1 MHFYGTVL
9 GLPPVKRW
17 GDMPGHEF
25 QAGNLTIAVMD
36 PTAFG
41 QEFRPHGLPIALQV
55 DDVPAARAH
64 LEGEGVTFVTENIDS
79 GVCHQAIFLDP
90 AGNSLA
96 HPPPVRADGL
106 MSVAGKT
113 AIVTGAAT
121 GIGRATARL
130 LAERGARVVAAGLQP
145 ERLRETVDAISAPA
159 ARRSPSTPTSP
170 TRRDRAGRGGAQ
182 DAFGGTDMLVNNAA
196 VYPIGPWHEM
206 DAGQWDAVFAT
217 NIRGYFLM
225 ARAVRPQMIARGGGA
240 VVNVASVTFFTG
252 NALLLAYVA
261 SKGAVIG
268 FTRALAREAGPD
280 GIRANAVAPGAFPT
294 AATEIHAD
302 QDGLWRDVLE
312 AQSIKRRGEVEDVA
326 RAIAFFAER
335 RRELRQRPDA
345 AGGRRLDVRL
355 SPRRSL

>member
-1 MHFYGTVL
+1 
-9 GLPPVKRW
+9 
-17 GDMPGHEF
+17 
-25 QAGNLTIAVMD
+25 
-36 PTAFG
+36 
-41 QEFRPHGLPIALQV
+41 
-55 DDVPAARAH
+55 
-64 LEGEGVTFVTENIDS
+64 
-79 GVCHQAIFLDP
+79 
-90 AGNSLA
+90 
-96 HPPPVRADGL
+96 

-113 AIVTGAAT
+113 AIVTGAGT
-121 GIGRATARL
+121 GIGRATAHL

-145 ERLRETVDAISAPA
+145 DRLRETVETITAAGGEAIAVDADVADPKAIEQVA
-159 ARRSPSTPTSP
+159 AR
-170 TRRDRAGRGGAQ
+170 AQ
-182 DAFGGTDMLVNNAA
+182 EAFGGTDVLVNNAA

-206 DAGQWDAVFAT
+206 DAAQWDAVFAT

-302 QDGLWRDVLE
+302 QEALWRDVLE
-312 AQSIKRRGEVEDVA
+312 AQSIKRPGEVADVA
-326 RAIAFFAER
+326 RAIVFFAGDDSSFVSGQT
-335 RRELRQRPDA
+335 LLVD
-345 AGGRRLDVRL
+345 GGWMFG
-355 SPRRSL
+355 

>member
-1 MHFYGTVL
+1 
-9 GLPPVKRW
+9 
-17 GDMPGHEF
+17 MP
-25 QAGNLTIAVMD
+25 
-36 PTAFG
+36 
-41 QEFRPHGLPIALQV
+41 
-55 DDVPAARAH
+55 
-64 LEGEGVTFVTENIDS
+64 
-79 GVCHQAIFLDP
+79 
-90 AGNSLA
+90 
-96 HPPPVRADGL
+96 
-106 MSVAGKT
+106 VAGKT

-145 ERLRETVDAISAPA
+145 DDLAATVKTITDAGGEAIAVDADVSDA
-159 ARRSPSTPTSP
+159 A
-170 TRRDRAGRGGAQ
+170 AIEAVAAAAQ
-182 DAFGGTDMLVNNAA
+182 EAFGGADILVNNAA
-196 VYPIGPWHEM
+196 IYPIGPWHEM
-206 DAGQWDAVFAT
+206 DAEQWDAVFAT

-302 QDGLWRDVLE
+302 QEGLWRDVLE

-326 RAIAFFAER
+326 RAIVFFASD
-335 RRELRQRPDA
+335 DA
-345 AGGRRLDVRL
+345 SFVSGQTLLVDGGWMFD
-355 SPRRSL
+355 